1 MDLSYEQREDLG
13 LKYVLDLLEPAC
25 PYGVKRLRAEGFYTP
40 ARREKLERELNQ
52 IALLREELAANR
64 DAVMDLRHVLSAL
77 KDLSG
82 TFSNC
87 EEGVLS
93 EVELFE
99 LTAFCLRMR
108 SLIPKFEQ
116 LHCFSGL
123 TEIRFSSVEAAL
135 KILDPSAGG
144 RLSFY
149 IEDTRSPELLW
160 ARTEKREAEKLLR
173 QPGAEKPAL
182 TARRMKA
189 VKAEVGALAAIR
201 AEMSLEL
208 RELRWFYGKRIDNPN
223 THGTGCTLS
232 SAIAANLAKGF
243 TMGEA
248 VARAKEYL
256 SGALAAMRHVL
267 RSERR
272 RMLSFS
278 LGGDTLRLSGAVN
291 PRIADALE
299 RRGRTFTPISA
310 ELPRGVTVLTG
321 ANMGGK
327 SVAIHTVALNLALTL
342 MGCFPFAE
350 QAEVPLFDHVELINR
365 DFSSA
370 EGGLSSFG
378 GEIIR
383 LNDAVERLA
392 QGGLSFIAMDEFARG
407 TNAKEGAAI
416 ARGVVRYLAGK
427 NAVTLLATHYD
438 GTRMPALPG
447 ARSSEAFPGHSAA
460 RRSAGRLAYD

>member
-182 TARRMKA
+182 TARRMEA

-208 RELRWFYGKRIDNPN
+208 REQIPALRGNA
-223 THGTGCTLS
+223 LS
-232 SAIAANLAKGF
+232 AGRLDAVIAKAL
-243 TMGEA
+243 
-248 VARAKEYL
+248 L
-256 SGALAAMRHVL
+256 SQRYPSCKPVI
-267 RSERR
+267 
-272 RMLSFS
+272 
-278 LGGDTLRLSGAVN
+278 GGDTLRLKNAVN

-438 GTRMPALPG
+438 GGGIRMPALPG